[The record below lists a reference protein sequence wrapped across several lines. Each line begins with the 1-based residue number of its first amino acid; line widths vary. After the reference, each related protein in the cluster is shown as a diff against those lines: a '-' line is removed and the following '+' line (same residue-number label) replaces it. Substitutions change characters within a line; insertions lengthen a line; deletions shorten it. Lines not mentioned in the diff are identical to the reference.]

1 MKRSIAAM
9 ICVVVWMTNPALAQT
24 FNLCTSESDGTFTP
38 HFSVAPSMVVHSDG
52 VLDITRASL
61 GLDSTATE
69 RVFSFSRTIASIL
82 KSAGG
87 DVSAQSQED
96 FVQSML
102 QTFLPVESFPLN
114 PKGGVVMP
122 LDAREEATALSA
134 KAMLDEADPQ
144 GIKPLALFN
153 RFDLAPDN
161 WSHCGEHRI
170 IYGREPA
177 RAARFLLIFEAMVPN
192 PNPSAGSE
200 GCKPVA
206 EFWAKLSEPGL
217 SDTELATRLS
227 AFYYEGKTSPA
238 LAKADLL
245 RPVVDYR
252 NYGGDGGRGQ
262 VRANAFNPPP
272 WQLRE
277 WLTQRTFNPAPGSL
291 PVAFVPVT
299 VKDNPLAELYFDDLT
314 GTAFLAKNPPASANL
329 LHGQFLQSL
338 TSTIALRL
346 LSETT
351 AQHQALINELPLYH
365 LGAGVQAEVTPDK
378 VLLNTIALGNDDKF
392 NEFQSTSQGFS
403 DAPGDGG
410 KSTLVTQM
418 LNQVGAATNPFVGPQ
433 SGQVLLN
440 RARAATCAGCH
451 MTAARSTGGGFVGPG
466 VVVLEKQDGTVLRWP
481 DVDAGGFVQVSETRA
496 LSPTLTDAF
505 LPFRRYV
512 LSRYL
517 CEAPAPTGPVV
528 TAYEPSG
535 DMPQPSIMA
544 EAVGK
549 NLVDETASG
558 GYFVDAL
565 IDSFIAS
572 ARSSPSSVAPAD
584 AAADDQALNRSLA
597 RLTPDELSA
606 LRNRVSNAIA
616 LARSVELQRAGAFVE
631 TRRPH

>member
-1 MKRSIAAM
+1 MTMKHSVAA
-9 ICVVVWMTNPALAQT
+9 IISVVVGMSNPALAQT
-24 FNLCTSESDGTFTP
+24 FNLCTPESDRTFTP
-38 HFSVAPSMVVHSDG
+38 HFSVAPSMVVHSDS
-52 VLDITRASL
+52 VLDTTRASL
-61 GLDSTATE
+61 GLNGTATE

-87 DVSAQSQED
+87 DASVASQRD

-102 QTFLPVESFPLN
+102 TTFLPVETFPLN
-114 PKGGVVMP
+114 AKGGAVMP
-122 LDAREEATALSA
+122 LDARGEASALTAE
-134 KAMLDEADPQ
+134 AMLDETQ
-144 GIKPLALFN
+144 GMKPLALFN

-161 WSHCGEHRI
+161 WAHCGEHRI

-177 RAARFLLIFEAMVPN
+177 PGARFLLIFEAMVPN

-200 GCKPVA
+200 GCKSVA

-245 RPVVDYR
+245 TPVVDYR

-314 GTAFLAKNPPASANL
+314 GTAFLAKNPAASANL

-365 LGAGVQAEVTPDK
+365 LGAGVQAEVTSDK

-517 CEAPAPTGPVV
+517 CKAPAPTEPPV

-535 DMPQPSIMA
+535 DMPQPSMMA

-565 IDSFIAS
+565 IDSFMAS
-572 ARSSPSSVAPAD
+572 AGSSPSLAAPAD
-584 AAADDQALNRSLA
+584 GVADDQALNRSLA